1 MEPRTSRPLQLAL
14 AVDGHSMFYAQQK
27 LGWFFD
33 PRRLLAYANRQP
45 AMELGSAFWYA
56 GLKDPTDQR
65 PFRDA
70 LTSMGYTVRTRPLR
84 ELPSGGGELDQ
95 HRPTDSRNP
104 DSRNPDSRNP
114 DSRHAD
120 SRHGEQR
127 HYVRA
132 NLDVEIAIDLL
143 CVAPRTDEVW
153 LLSGSRDLDRL
164 LEVLRAQGLRVTVIT
179 TDGMV
184 ARELRNAADR
194 FVEMA
199 SLRQELEKSE
209 AHHHP
214 VFMRSDSGATPSPR
228 PRPHP
233 AAVELTNS

>member
-33 PRRLLAYANRQP
+33 PRRLLAYANSQP

-70 LTSMGYTVRTRPLR
+70 RTSMGYTVRTRPLR

-114 DSRHAD
+114 D

-199 SLRQELEKSE
+199 SLRKELEKSE
-209 AHHHP
+209 AHHQP

>member
-104 DSRNPDSRNP
+104 DSRNPDSR
-114 DSRHAD
+114 
-120 SRHGEQR
+120 HGEQR

-209 AHHHP
+209 AHHQP
-214 VFMRSDSGATPSPR
+214 VFMRSDSGATPAPR
-228 PRPHP
+228 PRSHP